1 MGQCRNTTTSRRC
14 PECKGAGGFDVDHP
28 SRDPQLETFAN
39 CATCYGDGW
48 IRFTYFDAL
57 ETLAVERRS
66 LLLLRD
72 HPSDLIRNSARN
84 YYRRAKAAAFK
95 PVSLPADR
103 LPSLPDLY
111 AELESAIAQYRRNA
125 ETLRG
130 LMFEAR
136 ARLAA

>member
-1 MGQCRNTTTSRRC
+1 MGQCRNTTTERRC
-14 PECKGAGGFDVDHP
+14 PECKGAGGHDIDHP
-28 SRDPQLETFAN
+28 SRDPQLETFEN
-39 CATCYGDGW
+39 CGKCFGQGW
-48 IRFTYFDAL
+48 IRWAPTDAL
-57 ETLAVERRS
+57 ITLAAERRGV
-66 LLLLRD
+66 LLLRS

-95 PVSLPADR
+95 PVTLPADR
-103 LPSLPDLY
+103 LPSLPELY
-111 AELESAIAQYRRNA
+111 AELETAIAQYRRNA